1 MTMKD
6 GDDLLSLWQV
16 VAVLDVASKLY
27 IEGALAV
34 FYRFLV

>member
-1 MTMKD
+1 MEMIF
-6 GDDLLSLWQV
+6 SVWQV
-16 VAVLDVASKLY
+16 VAVLDVASKLF